1 MIILLSAT
9 SFASNNKMIDSKEV
23 IRPKFTYIN
32 VFHHNFDISSNG
44 KSSVSVYLDA
54 HSVDQVKVVANLQ
67 QYDKGNWRTIKS
79 WSVKNNE
86 DSAGIGKSYYVTR
99 GYLYRLKSY
108 GYAYVNDRL
117 VEMDRMTSKSIWY

>member
-1 MIILLSAT
+1 M
-9 SFASNNKMIDSKEV
+9 
-23 IRPKFTYIN
+23 
-32 VFHHNFDISSNG
+32 
-44 KSSVSVYLDA
+44 YLDA

-86 DSAGIGKSYYVTR
+86 DSEGIGKSYYVTS

-108 GYAYVNDRL
+108 GYAYINDRL
-117 VEMDRMTSKSIWY
+117 VEMDRMTSKSLWY